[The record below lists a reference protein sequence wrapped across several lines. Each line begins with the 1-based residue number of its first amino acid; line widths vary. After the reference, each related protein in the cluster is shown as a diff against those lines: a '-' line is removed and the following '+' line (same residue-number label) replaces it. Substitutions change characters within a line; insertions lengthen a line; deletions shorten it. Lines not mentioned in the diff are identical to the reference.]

1 MKTKIIIS
9 GITMAF
15 ILSGCAATYSLD
27 GVKYDNKESFH
38 AAVEN
43 QKTSAVAKIQP
54 LQKPLTDRNLI
65 FAIPKAEVLVAA
77 SKQNFAKIEGRQPL
91 GIAAEILENIPLAN
105 HKLSVVYGD
114 AIEKRGI
121 YQSVRQVPLESMD
134 STLQP
139 TAKDDVLYYTEPTIG
154 SGQWFYASSKHG
166 RQVFAFDR
174 SKPGVDG
181 KISAFLDAVQAQAI
195 RE

>member
-1 MKTKIIIS
+1 M
-9 GITMAF
+9 
-15 ILSGCAATYSLD
+15 
-27 GVKYDNKESFH
+27 
-38 AAVEN
+38 
-43 QKTSAVAKIQP
+43 
-54 LQKPLTDRNLI
+54 I
-65 FAIPKAEVLVAA
+65 FAIPKAEVLIGA
-77 SKQNFAKIEGRQPL
+77 SKQNFAKIEGRQPM
-91 GIAAEILENIPLAN
+91 GIAAEILENVPLAN

-121 YQSVRQVPLESMD
+121 YQSVRQVPLDSMD

-174 SKPGVDG
+174 SRPGVDG
-181 KISAFLDAVQAQAI
+181 KIGAFLDAIQAQAI
-195 RE
+195 RD

>member
-1 MKTKIIIS
+1 MTKGFFSTIAL
-9 GITMAF
+9 AF
-15 ILSGCAATYSLD
+15 FLSGCAATYSLE

-38 AAVEN
+38 AAVES
-43 QKTSAVAKIQP
+43 QKTASLANIQP
-54 LQKPLTDRNLI
+54 LQRSLTERNLI
-65 FAIPKAEVLVAA
+65 FAFPKAEVLIET
-77 SKQNFAKIEGRQPL
+77 SKQRFAKIEGRQPM
-91 GIAAEILENIPLAN
+91 GIASEILENVPLAN

-121 YQSVRQVPLESMD
+121 YQSVKQVPLDSMD

-154 SGQWFYASSKHG
+154 SGQWFYASAKHG

-174 SKPGVDG
+174 SKSGIDG

-195 RE
+195 RD